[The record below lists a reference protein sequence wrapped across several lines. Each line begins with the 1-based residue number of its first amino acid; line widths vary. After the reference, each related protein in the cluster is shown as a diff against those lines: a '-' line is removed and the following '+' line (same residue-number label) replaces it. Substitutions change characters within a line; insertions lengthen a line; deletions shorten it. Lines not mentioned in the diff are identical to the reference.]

1 MQSSFG
7 LAMHVSKSAVP
18 HALLVN
24 QHLTILIIKRAH
36 ILSMWLN
43 GLLLMALR

>member
-1 MQSSFG
+1 MQSRFG
-7 LAMHVSKSAVP
+7 LAMHDSKSAVP

-24 QHLTILIIKRAH
+24 QHLITKRAH